1 MTSKK
6 NTEKYIKKK
15 YNDLG
20 LGVKETSG
28 VYRTLNKDGSFNV
41 RKTNVPF
48 LERINFFHSL
58 VSMPWPR
65 FLGLILIGY
74 FIINIFFAS
83 IYMVIGVEHLTGMES
98 NDSPFN
104 QFMEAF
110 FFSAQTITTLGY
122 GRVAPIG
129 LMANIVAA
137 TESML
142 GLLTF
147 ALATGMLYGRFSK
160 PKATVKYSDHGVIAP
175 YKDIN
180 GFMFRVV
187 NVKENQLLEVD
198 VKVSLSLRRE
208 DSNLRDFYNLELERS
223 KVMFLPSVWTI
234 VHPISDKSP
243 LYQFTSEDL
252 DEKDAEFIVSLKAFD
267 ESFSQTVYSRTS
279 YKPLEIKWGQK
290 FVYLVSY
297 ENDKIAIDVERL
309 DETYDVELNS

>member
-1 MTSKK
+1 MSAKK
-6 NTEKYIKKK
+6 ATEKYIKKK

-28 VYRTLNKDGSFNV
+28 VYRTLNKDGTFNV

-65 FLGLILIGY
+65 FLGLILLGY
-74 FIINIFFAS
+74 FVINIFFAS
-83 IYMVIGVEHLTGMES
+83 IYLLIGVEHLTGIES
-98 NDSPFN
+98 TGSVFD

-122 GRVAPIG
+122 GRVAPVG

-160 PKATVKYSDHGVIAP
+160 PKATVKYSHHGVIAP

-187 NVKENQLLEVD
+187 NVKENQLLEVE

-208 DSNLRDFYNLELERS
+208 NSDLRDFFSLELERS
-223 KVMFLPSVWTI
+223 KVVFLPSVWTI
-234 VHPISDKSP
+234 VHPISNKSP
-243 LYQFTSEDL
+243 LYLFTPKDL
-252 DEKDAEFIVSLKAFD
+252 ENKDAEFIVTLKAFD

-279 YKPLEIKWGQK
+279 YKSAEIKWGQK
-290 FVYLVSY
+290 FVYLVTY
-297 ENDKIAIDVERL
+297 EKDKIAIDVERL
-309 DETYDVELNS
+309 DETYDATLNT